1 MRLKRKKLLPS
12 MDLREGWKEKV
23 LAQATEAEE
32 GGEEEETPLLRK
44 GKKMIAPRKR
54 SRPTPG
60 STSIPKKTKIYY
72 SRLQNSLLLLFLTPL
87 SICTKFVSYW
97 SL

>member
-32 GGEEEETPLLRK
+32 GGEEEETPLFRK
-44 GKKMIAPRKR
+44 GKR
-54 SRPTPG
+54 
-60 STSIPKKTKIYY
+60 
-72 SRLQNSLLLLFLTPL
+72 
-87 SICTKFVSYW
+87 
-97 SL
+97 